1 MKAFKRLS
9 GGCDDRLG
17 RKKIAKS
24 RATSRASL
32 VHGRNRG
39 MATSRGWW
47 DHRAGADRAGAVRRR
62 ATHKRSLPRNQ
73 WFPAPASRSRSASL
87 DLTLRTNSSPKKTPG
102 DGRRAFFYFL
112 LANLSSSASNH
123 RSQLL
128 PVRTLVVSAP
138 PAMPQILES
147 PCRSR

>member
-1 MKAFKRLS
+1 
-9 GGCDDRLG
+9 
-17 RKKIAKS
+17 
-24 RATSRASL
+24 
-32 VHGRNRG
+32 

-102 DGRRAFFYFL
+102 DGRRAFFYFVLAKVALFIRVYVSLTPVEAEL
-112 LANLSSSASNH
+112 L
-123 RSQLL
+123 
-128 PVRTLVVSAP
+128 
-138 PAMPQILES
+138 
-147 PCRSR
+147 